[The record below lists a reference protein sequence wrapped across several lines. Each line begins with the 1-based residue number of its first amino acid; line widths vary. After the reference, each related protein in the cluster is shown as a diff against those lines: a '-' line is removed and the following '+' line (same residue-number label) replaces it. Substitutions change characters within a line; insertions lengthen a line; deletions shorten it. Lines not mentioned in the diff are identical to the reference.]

1 MTRAQRERGFSLIE
15 LLVAVA
21 VFAVAA
27 ALSWAGLA
35 AVTRT
40 HERLS
45 AEQDAFAAVQRS
57 VDLLS
62 RDLGSAVI
70 RPVRDANG
78 GALPALVGDDA
89 HVEFTRIGYAGAPD
103 TAQSAL
109 ERVAWRLDGHALTR
123 ARWPVLDRAPDTA
136 PMTRKLDEHVD
147 GLLLR
152 YFDHAGRWQSSWP
165 APSDADPAPLP
176 RAVEFRIRFA
186 DLGEVR
192 RVIEL
197 PAQAFDSRNSP

>member
-1 MTRAQRERGFSLIE
+1 MTHARRECGFSLIE

-21 VFAVAA
+21 VFALAA
-27 ALSWAGLA
+27 ALAWAGLA

-62 RDLGSAVI
+62 RDIGSAVV
-70 RPVRDANG
+70 RPVRDSNG
-78 GALPALVGDDA
+78 AGVPALIGDDG

-109 ERVAWRLDGHALTR
+109 ERIAWRLDGHALTR

-136 PMTRKLDEHVD
+136 PVARKLDEHVD

-165 APSDADPAPLP
+165 APGNADPEPLP
-176 RAVEFRIRFA
+176 HAVEFRIRFA

-197 PAQAFDSRNSP
+197 PAQAFDSGSPP